1 MNTNSAYSYKGKSRL
16 QSIALKIIKISHSR
30 SIYGREWRK
39 TWWHDGDFKLFS
51 INALKHSNDTKRQQY
66 FAWFNCAWFFF
77 RGKLLVHSPLWIFS
91 LYVLVSW
98 WRWNCCTMWKRIHM
112 RGEKK
117 SQFFACNVEC
127 FRFYFFFILLFD
139 PSHALVTGF
148 WRTTA
153 VKKIILLWW
162 TWTVANLVRFTSA
175 CSFVLKK
182 I

>member
-1 MNTNSAYSYKGKSRL
+1 MNANSRTKESPDCNQLHWKS
-16 QSIALKIIKISHSR
+16 LKSLTADQYTVESE
-30 SIYGREWRK
+30 GRR
-39 TWWHDGDFKLFS
+39 DFKLFS

-153 VKKIILLWW
+153 VKKL
-162 TWTVANLVRFTSA
+162 FY
-175 CSFVLKK
+175 CDEHEQ
-182 I
+182 